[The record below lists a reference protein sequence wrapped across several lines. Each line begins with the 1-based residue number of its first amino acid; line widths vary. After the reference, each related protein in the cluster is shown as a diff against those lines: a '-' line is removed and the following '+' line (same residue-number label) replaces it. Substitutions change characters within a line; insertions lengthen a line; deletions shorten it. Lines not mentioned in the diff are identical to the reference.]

1 MTKNFVELINELAK
15 QKFERIE
22 FLLRSARAWTEISDL
37 PNIRENWDKKDK
49 GEEKAMVI
57 IDELM
62 DRIAEIGVITQGLDI
77 YTIAKKKGI
86 QVNIEEIKDDEQH
99 NDNEEELFLM
109 QDDAIGNFYECYDLA
124 TETCCYSVA
133 RALDWTQLAATFD

>member
-22 FLLRSARAWTEISDL
+22 FLLRSARAWTEISEL
-37 PNIRENWDKKDK
+37 PNIKENWDKKDK

-86 QVNIEEIKDDEQH
+86 EVNIEDIKDDEQH
-99 NDNEEELFLM
+99 NDNEEDFH
-109 QDDAIGNFYECYDLA
+109 A
-124 TETCCYSVA
+124 S
-133 RALDWTQLAATFD
+133 